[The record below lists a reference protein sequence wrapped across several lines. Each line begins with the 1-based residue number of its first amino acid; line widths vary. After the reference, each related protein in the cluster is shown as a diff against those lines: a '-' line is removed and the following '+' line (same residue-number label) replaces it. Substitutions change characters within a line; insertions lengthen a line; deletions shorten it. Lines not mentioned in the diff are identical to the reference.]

1 MKALVPI
8 SAVSFMCF
16 MSTFETAITFG
27 GVVGAVVSAAVLY
40 VVGKKEGVIL

>member
-27 GVVGAVVSAAVLY
+27 GVMGAVVSAAVLY